1 MTLLPPGAK
10 VHLAFGFIDMRK
22 GINGLAMLVQSVL
35 RRRRE
40 TSTTAS
46 IPNRRLS
53 VRLSGGAQS
62 SSLLAKKDVSSAP
75 RATGVRPRRH
85 AGMRSVEMGCS
96 TDGTPLVMRSPF
108 LRYSTGKAQTLA
120 RASVLALKL
129 CTAYPQG
136 SRNGPR
142 SHRESALLGPA
153 RSTPRVSVLQHT
165 MVSSV
170 NSYNLDSTPMQ
181 FRPNHPR
188 PGIQEGR
195 S

>member
-22 GINGLAMLVQSVL
+22 GINGLAMLVQGVL

-85 AGMRSVEMGCS
+85 AGMRSVETGCS

-136 SRNGPR
+136 AETDQDRIVNPR
-142 SHRESALLGPA
+142 FSGRLDRPLVSQFCNT
-153 RSTPRVSVLQHT
+153 RWFRQSTRT
-165 MVSSV
+165 
-170 NSYNLDSTPMQ
+170 
-181 FRPNHPR
+181 
-188 PGIQEGR
+188 I
-195 S
+195 